1 MIRTTKRSLI
11 AEFFYNETKYREV
24 SGSERIV
31 SEIDKFWKKG
41 KYSVTIDS
49 ITSVVKQRHPILKE
63 TLSSVEG
70 RVRKVVS
77 WAKSKGLLEIDG
89 DIVRILP
96 KLRK

>member
-11 AEFFYNETKYREV
+11 AEFFYNETKYREG

-49 ITSVVKQRHPILKE
+49 IT
-63 TLSSVEG
+63 
-70 RVRKVVS
+70 
-77 WAKSKGLLEIDG
+77 
-89 DIVRILP
+89 
-96 KLRK
+96 